1 MKIFSPSTQSF
12 YPIEMQADYEAAG
25 TWPADGV
32 EVSEETFSAC
42 IAARAAGKVITADA
56 DGQPVISDA
65 PPPTAE
71 QLTAAAVAEKARL
84 TVICSYQIGVLT
96 NATDP
101 DVVDNPDP
109 ADAALLI
116 LWKKYQQAL
125 RKVVTTAVPVT
136 WPSLPALASGTDAVS
151 APQS

>member
-1 MKIFSPSTQSF
+1 MKIFSPSTKSF
-12 YPIEMQADYEAAG
+12 YPSEMQADYEAAG
-25 TWPADGV
+25 TWPTDGV
-32 EVSEETFSAC
+32 EVSEEIFSAC

-65 PPPTAE
+65 PPPTPE
-71 QLTAAAVAEKARL
+71 QLTAAATAEKARL
-84 TVICSYQIGVLT
+84 TAICNYQISVLT

-125 RKVVTTAVPVT
+125 RKVVTSVVPVT
-136 WPSLPALASGTDAVS
+136 WPSLPALASGTDQALVS
-151 APQS
+151 Q